1 MSRLQLRVL
10 LIVLGVIAFTTA
22 LRLGLPW
29 LRWAGVAAVAVA
41 LALRVLP
48 RPTR

>member
-1 MSRLQLRVL
+1 MQLRVL

-22 LRLGLPW
+22 LRVGLPW

-41 LALRVLP
+41 LVLRFVP
-48 RPTR
+48 RPPR